1 MRRHVWILA
10 LLLSATPAFAQDPEE
25 ALREL
30 GMGGVFAMGDLAA
43 REIDTTTD
51 PVQQLKRFFL
61 EAKQPL
67 NDDQVRRLD
76 VIIEAQRKA
85 MHDNKQGTEGVL
97 RMNQEFMRRVN
108 GVLTAE
114 QVAAW
119 KRFRTEQIMLRGGF
133 PALQLT
139 LEDAG
144 APLSSDQDKQARA
157 IYDEFNQQVAG
168 LMRDSK
174 GEPDRATLDKLE
186 TTALGKVVKLLT
198 PEQRRG
204 LAARRRKG

>member
-10 LLLSATPAFAQDPEE
+10 LLLSAAPAFAQDPEE